1 MTTTTQPARP
11 ADVPGLATVLGFQED
26 GAGGGFWL
34 FNLTRPIL
42 NQPAGSTVAEI
53 TVRVHL
59 ERERRIRQEF
69 ALIRNA
75 NPRDVRR
82 RPVLGK

>member
-1 MTTTTQPARP
+1 MTTTTQPSRP

-26 GAGGGFWL
+26 GSGGGFWL
-34 FNLTRPIL
+34 FNLTRDIAGH
-42 NQPAGSTVAEI
+42 PAGSTVAEI

-69 ALIRNA
+69 SIIRN
-75 NPRDVRR
+75 
-82 RPVLGK
+82 RPHECRPCRLVS